1 MYEDG
6 EGSGGEW
13 AINEPSRLGDRAA
26 EVLRDRGN
34 LLVVSAASAWELHT
48 KHRIGKLSGL
58 KVLWYPAVPG

>member
-1 MYEDG
+1 MNGYLLDTRALI
-6 EGSGGEW
+6 W

-34 LLVVSAASAWELHT
+34 LLVVSAASAWEMYT

-58 KVLWYPAVPG
+58 KVLW